1 MQPEALRIQFT
12 VHLNVTLFKSYND
25 VSVEFSIS
33 A

>member
-12 VHLNVTLFKSYND
+12 VHLNVTLFKNYNE